1 MTGPPAAPSLA
12 CAIRVR
18 PDDTNS
24 WLAEKIGVVATQ
36 RHLHA
41 AQR

>member
-1 MTGPPAAPSLA
+1 MADLPAAPSPA
-12 CAIRVR
+12 WASHVR
-18 PDDTNS
+18 PDDTNRY
-24 WLAEKIGVVATQ
+24 LAEKIGVVATQ